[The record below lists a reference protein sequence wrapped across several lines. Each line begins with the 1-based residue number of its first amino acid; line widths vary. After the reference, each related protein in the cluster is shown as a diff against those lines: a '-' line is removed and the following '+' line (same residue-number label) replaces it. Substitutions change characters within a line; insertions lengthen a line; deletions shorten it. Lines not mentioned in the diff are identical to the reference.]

1 MVIVSTAFVV
11 TLLTLVGVA
20 TLAGVAILAA
30 IAANRIAFHH
40 RARVSRHESIR
51 TYYGHLAH
59 LAH

>member
-1 MVIVSTAFVV
+1 MVIVSTALVV
-11 TLLTLVGVA
+11 TLLTVVGVA
-20 TLAGVAILAA
+20 VIAGGAILAA
-30 IAANRIAFHH
+30 VVTNRIAFHH

>member
-1 MVIVSTAFVV
+1 MVIVSTTLVV
-11 TLLTLVGVA
+11 TLLALVGIA
-20 TLAGVAILAA
+20 TLAGLAILGAL
-30 IAANRIAFHH
+30 AANRIAFHH

>member
-20 TLAGVAILAA
+20 ALSGVAILGT

-59 LAH
+59 LVH

>member
-1 MVIVSTAFVV
+1 MVIVSTALVV

-20 TLAGVAILAA
+20 ALAGVAILAA

>member
-20 TLAGVAILAA
+20 VLAGVTILGA

-51 TYYGHLAH
+51 TYYGNLAH